1 MSTNDIMR
9 GTAVLHFLGVVQ
21 AREHFISKA
30 HQEAIKFFKSHAT
43 EKVTKVN
50 NSEPVRNK
58 SAKNKFFAPK
68 MPLN

>member
-1 MSTNDIMR
+1 MSINDIMR

-50 NSEPVRNK
+50 NSTVGTQG
-58 SAKNKFFAPK
+58 PK
-68 MPLN
+68 RRMRTQ